1 MDIRCWRV
9 GEGFGGEDGPL
20 DGNLRAAAVMGP
32 IRAPD
37 APGRLRPAATHG
49 RREGRQLEDFRSLED
64 LFDLQAVDLDIDRL
78 LNRRQ
83 SLPGLAH
90 YRRAHETVSALD
102 GLLADAEARRRQ
114 AELAADKAQGEL
126 DLAEDKKR
134 REERRLYA
142 GGIGARDAENLRR
155 EVEMLGR
162 LASEREDQI
171 LELIDTREKVEAEV
185 AELGTQR
192 RAAQAEKDR
201 LDGLIKEEWR
211 VIDAELARAEA
222 RKREIVPLIV
232 PDLLALYEDLRP
244 HKEGVAVGRLAEG
257 ICGGCHLR
265 LSAAEQVEVL
275 RDFPPRCL
283 HCRRILVP

>member
-1 MDIRCWRV
+1 
-9 GEGFGGEDGPL
+9 
-20 DGNLRAAAVMGP
+20 
-32 IRAPD
+32 
-37 APGRLRPAATHG
+37 
-49 RREGRQLEDFRSLED
+49 LEEFRSLED
-64 LFDLQAVDLDIDRL
+64 LFDLQVVDLEIDRL

-83 SLPGLAH
+83 SLPELAQ
-90 YRRAHETVSALD
+90 YRRAHEAVAALD
-102 GLLADAEARRRQ
+102 ALLSDAEARRRQ
-114 AELAADKAQGEL
+114 AELATDKAQGEL
-126 DLAEDKKR
+126 DIAEDKKK

-171 LELIDTREKVEAEV
+171 LELIDIREKAEAEV
-185 AELGTQR
+185 AELGAQR
-192 RAAQAEKDR
+192 RTAQGEKDR

-211 VIDAELARAEA
+211 AIDGEIARAET
-222 RKREIVPLIV
+222 RKRGLVPLIV

-244 HKEGVAVGRLAEG
+244 HKEGVAVGRLSEG

-275 RDFPPRCL
+275 RSFPPRCL
-283 HCRRILVP
+283 HCRRILAPQ

>member
-1 MDIRCWRV
+1 
-9 GEGFGGEDGPL
+9 
-20 DGNLRAAAVMGP
+20 
-32 IRAPD
+32 
-37 APGRLRPAATHG
+37 
-49 RREGRQLEDFRSLED
+49 LEEFRSLED
-64 LFDLQAVDLDIDRL
+64 LFDLQVVDLEIDRL
-78 LNRRQ
+78 LTRRQ
-83 SLPGLAH
+83 SLPELAQ
-90 YRRAHETVSALD
+90 YRRAHEAVAALD
-102 GLLADAEARRRQ
+102 ALLAAGEAQRRQ

-126 DLAEDKKR
+126 DLAEDKKK

-171 LELIDTREKVEAEV
+171 LELIDIREKAEAEV
-185 AELGTQR
+185 AELSAQR
-192 RAAQAEKDR
+192 RTGQAEKDR

-211 VIDAELARAEA
+211 TIDAEIARAEA
-222 RKREIVPLIV
+222 RKRNLVPLIV
-232 PDLLALYEDLRP
+232 PELLALYEDLRP
-244 HKEGVAVGRLAEG
+244 HKEGVAVGRLSEG

-283 HCRRILVP
+283 HCRRILVPQ